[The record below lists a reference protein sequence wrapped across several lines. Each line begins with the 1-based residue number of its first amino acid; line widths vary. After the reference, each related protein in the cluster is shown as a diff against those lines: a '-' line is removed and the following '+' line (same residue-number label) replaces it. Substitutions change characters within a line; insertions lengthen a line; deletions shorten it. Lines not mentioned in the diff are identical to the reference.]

1 MGHFNDMFTILLI
14 ILKLDS
20 PSQSS
25 FTYIEKSG
33 QHILQKY
40 TLCVLQKKESNAG
53 LIQHKIEWIMTECS
67 YLGEL
72 QV

>member
-1 MGHFNDMFTILLI
+1 MGHFNDTFTILFI
-14 ILKLDS
+14 ILNLDS
-20 PSQSS
+20 SSQFS

-53 LIQHKIEWIMTECS
+53 LIRHEIE
-67 YLGEL
+67 
-72 QV
+72 